1 MADFEQ
7 ENNIFIYDRKKLEA
21 TGITDVIAF
30 SDTCVEMALEEGSLA
45 IDGSDLKIE
54 SFSSGTRKISI
65 TGFVSAVSYY
75 GKPAARSGF
84 FRRKRD

>member
-45 IDGSDLKIE
+45 VDGSDLKID

-65 TGFVSAVSYY
+65 SGFVSAVRYY